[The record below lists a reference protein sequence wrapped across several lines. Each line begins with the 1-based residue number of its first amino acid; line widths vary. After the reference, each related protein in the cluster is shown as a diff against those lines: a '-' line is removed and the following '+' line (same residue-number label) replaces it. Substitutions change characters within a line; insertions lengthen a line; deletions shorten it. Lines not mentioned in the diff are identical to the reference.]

1 MQKIQEILG
10 QQKQYLAHYFTHL
23 PLEQLQK
30 VIDFCNSV
38 PGLLILTGV
47 GKSGIIAEK
56 IAMTLIST
64 GTKAL
69 YSPPTNFLHG
79 DIGILS
85 DQDVLLLFSR
95 SGETE
100 ELLHLIPFA
109 KKRKT
114 PIVAVVSQADSKLS
128 RLADLS
134 VYLPMERELCPFNLA
149 PTTSTLVQLLF
160 GDLLAISL
168 MQKKQF
174 DLAKYSLNHPAGSIG
189 KKITLKVEDLMFR
202 NQAIPTAD
210 PSDKLIDVLFELSDK
225 KCGAILIVDEAKK
238 LLGIFTDG
246 DLRRSLQMQGYSS
259 LQKPMRDVMTTRT
272 IVTSQQQLAWD
283 ALTLMQ
289 KNPKKYI
296 TVLPVVLEDRTVVG
310 ILRMHDIIQ
319 AGIN

>member
-1 MQKIQEILG
+1 MQEIQEILSR
-10 QQKQYLAHYFTHL
+10 QKQYLEHYFTNL
-23 PLEQLQK
+23 PLEQLQEVIRRCSK
-30 VIDFCNSV
+30 VS
-38 PGLLILTGV
+38 GLLVLTGV

-69 YSPPTNFLHG
+69 YFPPTNFLHG

-85 DQDVLLLFSR
+85 EQDLLLLFSR

-114 PIVAVVSQADSKLS
+114 PIVAIVSHLNSRLA

-134 VYLPMERELCPFNLA
+134 VYLPVEKELCPFNLA

-160 GDLLAISL
+160 GDLLTISL

-174 DLAKYSLNHPAGSIG
+174 DLFEYSLNHPAGSIG
-189 KKITLKVEDLMFR
+189 KKMILKVEDLMFR
-202 NQAIPTAD
+202 EQNIPTAN

-225 KCGAILIVDEAKK
+225 KCGALLIVDEEKK

-246 DLRRSLQMQGYSS
+246 DLRRALQAKGPSVLEQS
-259 LQKPMRDVMTTRT
+259 MRDLMINSTV
-272 IVTSQQQLAWD
+272 VASQGQLAWD
-283 ALTLMQ
+283 ALALMQ
-289 KNPKKYI
+289 KDPKKYI
-296 TVLPVVLEDRTVVG
+296 TTLPVVLNDRTVIG
-310 ILRMHDIIQ
+310 ILRLHDIVQ
-319 AGIN
+319 AGIA

>member
-1 MQKIQEILG
+1 MQEIQEMLN
-10 QQKQYLAHYFTHL
+10 QQKQYLAHYFMHL

-30 VIDFCNSV
+30 VIECCNRV

-79 DIGILS
+79 DIGMLS
-85 DQDVLLLFSR
+85 ELDVLLLFSR

-114 PIVAVVSQADSKLS
+114 PVIAVVSQIDSQLS

-134 VYLPMERELCPFNLA
+134 VYLPMEKELCPFNLA

-168 MQKKQF
+168 MKKKQF
-174 DLAKYSLNHPAGSIG
+174 DLFKYSLNHPAGSIG
-189 KKITLKVEDLMFR
+189 KKITLKVEDLMLR
-202 NQAIPTAD
+202 NQAIPMVN

-225 KCGAILIVDEAKK
+225 KCGAVLITDETKK

-246 DLRRSLQMQGYSS
+246 DLRRALQIQGYFS
-259 LQKPMRDVMTTRT
+259 LEKLMKDVMTTPT
-272 IVTSQQQLAWD
+272 LVISQEELAWE

-289 KNPKKYI
+289 RNPKKYI
-296 TVLPVVLEDRTVVG
+296 TVLPVVSEDHVVVG

-319 AGIN
+319 AGIT

>member
-1 MQKIQEILG
+1 MQEIQEILSR
-10 QQKQYLAHYFTHL
+10 QKQYLEHYFTNL
-23 PLEQLQK
+23 PLEQLQEVIRRCSK
-30 VIDFCNSV
+30 VS
-38 PGLLILTGV
+38 GLLVLTGV

-69 YSPPTNFLHG
+69 YFPPTNFLHG

-85 DQDVLLLFSR
+85 EQDLLLLFSR

-114 PIVAVVSQADSKLS
+114 PIVAIVSHLNSRLA

-134 VYLPMERELCPFNLA
+134 VYLPVEKELCPFNLA

-160 GDLLAISL
+160 GDLLTISL

-174 DLAKYSLNHPAGSIG
+174 DLFEYSLNHPAGSIG
-189 KKITLKVEDLMFR
+189 KKMILKVEDLMFR
-202 NQAIPTAD
+202 EQNIPTAN

-225 KCGAILIVDEAKK
+225 KCGALLIVDEEKK

-246 DLRRSLQMQGYSS
+246 DLRRALQAKGPSALEQSMKDLMINSTVVANQG
-259 LQKPMRDVMTTRT
+259 
-272 IVTSQQQLAWD
+272 QLAWD
-283 ALTLMQ
+283 ALALMQ
-289 KNPKKYI
+289 KDPKKYI
-296 TVLPVVLEDRTVVG
+296 TTLPVVLNDRTVIG
-310 ILRMHDIIQ
+310 ILRLHDIIQ
-319 AGIN
+319 AGIA

>member
-1 MQKIQEILG
+1 MQEIQEILSR
-10 QQKQYLAHYFTHL
+10 QKQYLAHYFTNL
-23 PLEQLQK
+23 PLEQLQE
-30 VIDFCNSV
+30 VIRRCSEV
-38 PGLLILTGV
+38 SGLLVLTGV

-69 YSPPTNFLHG
+69 YFPPTNFLHG

-85 DQDVLLLFSR
+85 KQDLLLLFSR

-114 PIVAVVSQADSKLS
+114 PIVAVVSHLNSRLA

-134 VYLPMERELCPFNLA
+134 VYLPVEKELCPFNLA

-160 GDLLAISL
+160 GDLLTIAL

-174 DLAKYSLNHPAGSIG
+174 DLFEYSLNHPAGSIG
-189 KKITLKVEDLMFR
+189 KKMTLKVEDLMFR
-202 NQAIPTAD
+202 NQAIPIAN
-210 PSDKLIDVLFELSDK
+210 PSDKLVDVLFELSDK
-225 KCGAILIVDEAKK
+225 KCGALLIVDEEKK

-246 DLRRSLQMQGYSS
+246 DLRRALQIKGSS
-259 LQKPMRDVMTTRT
+259 ALEQSMRDLMTNST
-272 IVTSQQQLAWD
+272 VVANQDLLARD

-289 KNPKKYI
+289 RDPKKYI
-296 TVLPVVLEDRTVVG
+296 TILPVVLNDRTVIG
-310 ILRMHDIIQ
+310 ILRLHDIIQ
-319 AGIN
+319 AGIA